1 MTIRKNLIQALMIE
15 VKGCVHVYTWKD
27 MIYEVLINTEKP
39 LSVKEILKIAYEN
52 KLDEKLQ
59 SCGKTP
65 DNELGAILYG
75 STKNDPN
82 SPYDRVGKRPVK
94 FYLKSHEMN
103 LNSFNNI

>member
-52 KLDEKLQ
+52 KLD
-59 SCGKTP
+59 
-65 DNELGAILYG
+65 
-75 STKNDPN
+75 
-82 SPYDRVGKRPVK
+82 
-94 FYLKSHEMN
+94 
-103 LNSFNNI
+103 